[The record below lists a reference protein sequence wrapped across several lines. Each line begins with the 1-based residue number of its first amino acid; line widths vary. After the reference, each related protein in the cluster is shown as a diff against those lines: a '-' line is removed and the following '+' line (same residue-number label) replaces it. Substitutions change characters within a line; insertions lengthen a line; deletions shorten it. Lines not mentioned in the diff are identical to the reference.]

1 MQVGAAAT
9 VLATSRLSKLATAS
23 LDRSLAA
30 ATANAS
36 EAEEEAAAARD
47 GAEASGG
54 DKRR

>member
-30 ATANAS
+30 AADAT
-36 EAEEEAAAARD
+36 EEQAVRD
-47 GAEASGG
+47 GAGSSGG